1 MYARSEHNSFALT
14 DYFEGRTEVCDGQ
27 ALYTVACE
35 CERECERELECEC
48 EHECECEC
56 ERECEFEFKC

>member
-35 CERECERELECEC
+35 CERECE
-48 EHECECEC
+48 
-56 ERECEFEFKC
+56 FEFKC